1 MTLVTWQGVTAR
13 NIPTQGVKS
22 TYSLI
27 FESASNGFLPKE
39 TPFIFI
45 ALTYRYLMER
55 SQSLP
60 DLGSRISKFRYL
72 YFIDTGTDINRQKFQ
87 ADRSFGVALTNIQ
100 TL

>member
-1 MTLVTWQGVTAR
+1 
-13 NIPTQGVKS
+13 
-22 TYSLI
+22 
-27 FESASNGFLPKE
+27 
-39 TPFIFI
+39 
-45 ALTYRYLMER
+45 MER